1 MIGALAGD
9 IIGSAHEF
17 MMTKT
22 TKGRRRITF
31 TLEEPSAGKV
41 TLTGDFNRWN
51 IKKHPMG
58 KRPDG
63 VWEKIVM
70 LSPGRFEYKFRV
82 DGQWRCDPANNHHCK
97 NTFGT
102 RNSVIVIEPK

>member
-1 MIGALAGD
+1 
-9 IIGSAHEF
+9 
-17 MMTKT
+17 MTKT

-31 TLEEPSAGKV
+31 MFEEASAGQV
-41 TLTGDFNRWN
+41 ILTGDFNQWD
-51 IKKHPMG
+51 IEKHPMR

-70 LSPGRFEYKFRV
+70 LPPGRFEYKFKV
-82 DGQWRCDPANNHHCK
+82 DGQWRRDPANHHRCK